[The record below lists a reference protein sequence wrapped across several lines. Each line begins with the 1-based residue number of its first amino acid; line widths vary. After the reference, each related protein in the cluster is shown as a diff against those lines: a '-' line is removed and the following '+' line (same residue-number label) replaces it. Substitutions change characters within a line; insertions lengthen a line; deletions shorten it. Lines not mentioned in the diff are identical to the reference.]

1 VSATAPMERAI
12 DSRPDAHGKAAARAY
27 YSQDLYRP
35 GMLHGVV
42 LRSPHAAAEI
52 QRIDLA
58 PALALPGVVTALG
71 ADEVPDT
78 EFGIVEADERLLA
91 RGRVRYVGEPVALV
105 AAGGRAEAEA
115 AAARIDVSFRPL
127 PAAIDLGSALAD
139 DAPPVRPGEPNLI
152 APSELA
158 RGDVAGGFERAET
171 VVRTTVRSQRV
182 HQGYIELRAALA
194 ELDDEG
200 RLIVTMSSQA
210 PFQVRQTLSRIFA
223 IPMTRVV
230 VRVPAF
236 GGGFG
241 GKLHNGMAPYAAAL
255 CLATGRP
262 VQVISTRAEEL
273 QAGNPREN
281 SLVTL
286 ESALDA
292 EGRIVA
298 RRATGYYDSGAYTY
312 DTPYIT
318 SMGAMQAGGPYAVG
332 AVEAK
337 VHAVRTNTQPT
348 GSFRAPSGP
357 QMCFANEV
365 HMDEIAARLEIDR
378 IELRRR
384 NMMRAGDLGPTG
396 QELADSALGRCLD
409 EAERL
414 LEGWRAD
421 PGEEPAR
428 DSARGLGLACAWWFT
443 APGGS
448 AATVRL
454 EEDGTAT
461 VACGATEIGTGA
473 VVSGLTSLVATELG
487 LGQDQVR
494 LITASTDS
502 APPDFGSEGSR
513 TLYGAGN
520 AVLQATAECRRIL
533 LDQAAQEMEASPED
547 LIFRERRIQV
557 AGSPEASIALAEIG
571 QRAALAGGPIV
582 GTGRFQAAP
591 TQYIDG
597 CATGMLIPTF
607 NEPTFHCH
615 VADVEV
621 DLRLGSV
628 RVLRYA
634 AIHDTGPVISWSG
647 VKGQIEGGVV
657 QGLGYALYEEMD
669 FDGDGRVRN
678 ANLVDYRLPT
688 IADVPD
694 EMLVVPI
701 EDFPSK
707 SGPRGAKGIGE
718 APVILPAATMASAIR
733 DATGVTLT
741 DLPLRPQRVL
751 ASIEQRVSA

>member
-1 VSATAPMERAI
+1 VIATHPEARAI
-12 DSRPDAHGKAAARAY
+12 DPRADAEGKAAARAR

-52 QRIDLA
+52 EAIDAHAALGLPEVEAVLA
-58 PALALPGVVTALG
+58 PG
-71 ADEVPDT
+71 DVPDT
-78 EFGIVEADERLLA
+78 EFGIVVPDERLLA
-91 RGRVRYVGEPVALV
+91 SGVVRYVGEPVALV
-105 AAGGRAEAEA
+105 AARSRAAAVA
-115 AAARIDVSFRPL
+115 AAARIEVRYRPL
-127 PAAIDLGSALAD
+127 PSATELGAALANG
-139 DAPPVRPGEPNLI
+139 APQVRAGEPNVA
-152 APSELA
+152 APSEVA
-158 RGDVAGGFERAET
+158 RGDVAAAFAAAGT
-171 VVRTTVRSQRV
+171 VVSTTIRSHRV

-194 ELDDEG
+194 ELDDDG
-200 RLIVTMSSQA
+200 RLVVTMTSQA
-210 PFQVRQTLSRIFA
+210 PFQVRQTLARVFDL
-223 IPMTRVV
+223 PMTQVV

-255 CLATGRP
+255 CLATGQP
-262 VQVISTRAEEL
+262 VQVISTREEEL

-281 SLVTL
+281 SLVAL
-286 ESALDA
+286 ESAVDA
-292 EGRIVA
+292 SGRITA
-298 RRATGYYDSGAYTY
+298 RRATAWYDSGAYTY

-318 SMGAMQAGGPYAVG
+318 SMGAMQAAGPYAID
-332 AVEAK
+332 AIEAR

-348 GSFRAPSGP
+348 ASFRAPSAP

-365 HMDEIAARLEIDR
+365 HMDEIAAELGIDR

-396 QELADSALGRCLD
+396 QELAESALGRCLD
-409 EAERL
+409 EAERVL
-414 LEGWRAD
+414 AAWRVDAAAQTGAD
-421 PGEEPAR
+421 V
-428 DSARGLGLACAWWFT
+428 ARGLGLACAWWFT

-454 EEDGTAT
+454 EEDGTVT

-473 VVSGLTSLVATELG
+473 VVSGLTSLVASELG
-487 LGQDQVR
+487 LGTADVR
-494 LITASTDS
+494 LISASTDS

-520 AVLQATAECRRIL
+520 AVLQATGQCRDIL
-533 LDQAAQEMEASPED
+533 LAHAALDLEASRED
-547 LIFRERRIQV
+547 LVLRDGCVQV
-557 AGSPEASIALAEIG
+557 AGAPSSSIALAEIG
-571 QRAALAGGPIV
+571 RRAALAGGPVV
-582 GTGRFQAAP
+582 GTGRFQAPP
-591 TQYIDG
+591 TEYLDG
-597 CATGMLIPTF
+597 CATRMLIPTF

-621 DLRLGSV
+621 DVRLGSV
-628 RVLRYA
+628 RVRRYA
-634 AIHDTGPVISWSG
+634 AIHDTGPVVSWSG

-669 FDGDGRVRN
+669 FDSDGRVRN

-688 IADVPD
+688 IADGPD
-694 EMLVVPI
+694 EMLVLPI
-701 EDFPSK
+701 ESFPSR

-718 APVILPAATMASAIR
+718 APVILPAATVASGIR
-733 DATGVTLT
+733 DATGGTIT
-741 DLPLRPQRVL
+741 TLPLRPDRVL
-751 ASIEQRVSA
+751 GSIERQVAR